1 MSSSPNSS
9 SSFEAGAPEL
19 RPFHDVV
26 CDIDIVLGTGSMT
39 VRDCLHL
46 KRQSVI
52 RLTQAAGDDLQVV
65 VNGVPIAL
73 GEVVI
78 VEDSTAIRVSE
89 ILPPSSTEVQS

>member
-9 SSFEAGAPEL
+9 SSSDVLSPEF

-39 VRDCLHL
+39 VRECLNL
-46 KRQSVI
+46 KRHSVI
-52 RLTQAAGDDLQVV
+52 RLTQLAGADLQVL
-65 VNGVPIAL
+65 VNGVTIAN

-78 VEDSTAIRVSE
+78 VEDSTAIRITE
-89 ILPPSSTEVQS
+89 ITPPSNVEAAS